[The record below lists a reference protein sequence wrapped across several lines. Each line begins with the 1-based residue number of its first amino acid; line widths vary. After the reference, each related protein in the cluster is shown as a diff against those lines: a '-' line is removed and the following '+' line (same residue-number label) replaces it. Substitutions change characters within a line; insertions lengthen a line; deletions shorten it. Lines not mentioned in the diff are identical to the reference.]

1 MKTVRKNINRGYMK
15 LTVWQDAS
23 GLYVTTCRAFSEFP
37 FELKKVAS
45 QQISAVDSIHRNIAE
60 GYGRRSLKEYLNFLN
75 IALASAAESVSGL
88 HVYRDAEQI
97 PADTFDSMDAL
108 AYKLENGLIRLIESL
123 QVRQHDDTPWQDRFI
138 LKESNQAYGNTKTTD
153 E

>member
-1 MKTVRKNINRGYMK
+1 MK

-23 GLYVTTCRAFSEFP
+23 CLYALTCRTFFSLP

-45 QQISAVDSIHRNIAE
+45 QQIAAVDSIHRNIAE

-75 IALASAAESVSGL
+75 IALGSSAEAVSGL
-88 HVYRDAEQI
+88 HVYRDAGQI
-97 PADTFDSMDAL
+97 QGDSFDSLDAL

-123 QVRQHDDTPWQDRFI
+123 QARQQDNKPWQDRFI
-138 LKESNQAYGNTKTTD
+138 LKESNQAYGNPDIT
-153 E
+153 EV